1 MSDFEFVSVILAIV
15 IGLGMTRI
23 LSGLASVLE
32 HRATLRTD
40 WISLMWAVAVLLWQ
54 IVYWLGTV
62 NSYRERAAGFTVAS
76 FGLLLLA
83 AVGLYFAAALV
94 LPSKIGPGTD
104 LRQHYSAIRIPF
116 FLAIMA
122 LPFLELGDSAL
133 NGFSNPVSR
142 EPAYL
147 ITQGV
152 IIVGCLSALAIKDR
166 RNHALIAVIA
176 LVFLTAWLFTRLFVI

>member
-40 WISLMWAVAVLLWQ
+40 WISLTWAVAVLLWQ

-62 NSYRERAAGFTVAS
+62 NSYRERAVFTVAS

-83 AVGLYFAAALV
+83 AVALYFASALV
-94 LPSKIGPGTD
+94 LPGRIGPGTD
-104 LRQHYSAIRIPF
+104 LRQHYGAVRTPF
-116 FLAIMA
+116 FLVIMT
-122 LPFLELGDSAL
+122 LPLLELGDSAL

-147 ITQGV
+147 VTQGV
-152 IIVGCLSALAIKDR
+152 IIIACCSALAIKDR
-166 RNHALIAVIA
+166 RNHGFIAVVSVGF
-176 LVFLTAWLFTRLFVI
+176 LVAWLFTRLFVI

>member
-15 IGLGMTRI
+15 IGLGMTRV

-32 HRATLRTD
+32 HRATLRAD
-40 WISLMWAVAVLLWQ
+40 WISLTWAVAVLLWQ

-62 NSYRERAAGFTVAS
+62 NSYRERAVFTVAS

-104 LRQHYSAIRIPF
+104 LRQHYDAVRIPF
-116 FLAIMA
+116 FLVILA
-122 LPFLELGDSAL
+122 LPFLELGDSLL
-133 NGFSNPVSR
+133 NGFSNPLSR

-147 ITQGV
+147 VSQGAAM
-152 IIVGCLSALAIKDR
+152 VGCLSALAVKDR
-166 RNHALIAVIA
+166 RTHGI
-176 LVFLTAWLFTRLFVI
+176 LVVVFLGFLTAWLCTRLFVI